1 MKKAHRHIR
10 GLVAAMIAVS
20 AIAVPVVAASSANAA
35 VELSFWSWRPEDTAF
50 WTAQAAKFKD
60 ATGITVKYTPYVATD
75 YNATLATALTA
86 GKGPDVMLIRAY
98 GGMANLSD
106 AGNFMPLTTKDV
118 PLLAKMA
125 PGTLAGAQ
133 GYADKH
139 QFGVPYSTSVLGVL
153 YNPEILAKAGVAAN
167 PTSWSSL
174 LSAMDRVKRAGYT
187 ALAVGTGYAPGL
199 EQMWGAIA
207 PAFYGG
213 TSFYNQ
219 IVSGSTNFNDPA
231 FVRSLKAETE
241 LYPYMPAG
249 ASGLDYN
256 TQRALFANGKAAFY
270 IGGNY
275 EISYFRSLNPTAPIG
290 WFPAPAATQGGPRY
304 VTNWADGAFAINAK
318 TTHKA
323 EALKFINF
331 IASKSFMQQGA
342 DQLGWIPPIAGI
354 NLTEPAIAAMARKI
368 PQMGTPFLTLVGF
381 RYGAPTSSSI
391 MQPGFQ
397 KVASGAQTVTDLAK
411 AIQDGVATWYAPFK
425 K

>member
-1 MKKAHRHIR
+1 
-10 GLVAAMIAVS
+10 
-20 AIAVPVVAASSANAA
+20 
-35 VELSFWSWRPEDTAF
+35 
-50 WTAQAAKFKD
+50 
-60 ATGITVKYTPYVATD
+60 
-75 YNATLATALTA
+75 
-86 GKGPDVMLIRAY
+86 
-98 GGMANLSD
+98 
-106 AGNFMPLTTKDV
+106 
-118 PLLAKMA
+118 
-125 PGTLAGAQ
+125 
-133 GYADKH
+133 
-139 QFGVPYSTSVLGVL
+139 
-153 YNPEILAKAGVAAN
+153 
-167 PTSWSSL
+167 
-174 LSAMDRVKRAGYT
+174 
-187 ALAVGTGYAPGL
+187 
-199 EQMWGAIA
+199 
-207 PAFYGG
+207 
-213 TSFYNQ
+213 
-219 IVSGSTNFNDPA
+219 
-231 FVRSLKAETE
+231 
-241 LYPYMPAG
+241 MPAG

-391 MQPGFQ
+391 MQF
-397 KVASGAQTVTDLAK
+397 
-411 AIQDGVATWYAPFK
+411 
-425 K
+425 

>member
-1 MKKAHRHIR
+1 MKAHRHIR

-20 AIAVPVVAASSANAA
+20 AIAVPAVAASSAHAS

-50 WTAQAAKFKD
+50 WTAETAKFQA
-60 ATGITVKYTPYVATD
+60 ATGITVKFTPYVATE

-86 GKGPDVMLIRAY
+86 GKGPDVMQIRAY

-118 PLLAKMA
+118 PMLAKMA

-133 GYADKH
+133 GYKDKR
-139 QFGVPYSTSVLGVL
+139 QFGVPYSTSVLGVF
-153 YNPEILAKAGVAAN
+153 YNPDILSKAGVTSN
-167 PTSWSSL
+167 PTGWAGL
-174 LSAMDRVKRAGYT
+174 LGAMAKVKKAGYT

-213 TSFYNQ
+213 TSFYNS
-219 IVSGSTNFNDPA
+219 IVAGSTNFNDPA
-231 FVRSLKAETE
+231 FVASLKAETD

-256 TQRALFANGKAAFY
+256 TQRALFANGKAGFY
-270 IGGNY
+270 IGGSY
-275 EISYFRSLNPTAPIG
+275 ELSYFRSLNATANIG
-290 WFPAPAATQGGPRY
+290 WFPSPAAVAGGPRY
-304 VTNWADGAFAINAK
+304 VTNWADGAYAINTK

-323 EALKFINF
+323 EALKFLNF
-331 IASKSFMQQGA
+331 IASKPLMQDGA
-342 DQLGWIPPIAGI
+342 NQLGWIPPVANI
-354 NLTEPAIAAMARKI
+354 NSSEPAILAMQRKI
-368 PQMGTPFLTLVGF
+368 PTMGTPFLTLVGF

-397 KVASGAQTVTDLAK
+397 KVASGALTVEALAK
-411 AIQDGVATWYAPFK
+411 SIQDGVATWYAPFTK

>member
-1 MKKAHRHIR
+1 VKKAHRHIR

-50 WTAQAAKFKD
+50 WTAQTAKFQA
-60 ATGITVKYTPYVATD
+60 ATGITVKFTPYVATD

-86 GKGPDVMLIRAY
+86 GKGPDLMQIRAY
-98 GGMANLSD
+98 GGMSALSD
-106 AGNFMPLTTKDV
+106 AGNFAPLTTKDV
-118 PLLAKMA
+118 PMLAKMA

-133 GYADKH
+133 GYKDKS
-139 QFGVPYSTSVLGVL
+139 QFGIPYSTSVLGVF

-167 PTSWSSL
+167 PTSWASL

-187 ALAVGTGYAPGL
+187 ALSVGTGYAPGL
-199 EQMWGAIA
+199 EQMWAAIA

-213 TSFYNQ
+213 NTFYNS
-219 IVSGSTNFNDPA
+219 IVAGKTNFNDPA

-275 EISYFRSLNPTAPIG
+275 ELSYFRSLNPTAPIG
-290 WFPAPAATQGGPRY
+290 WFPAPAATQGGQRY
-304 VTNWADGAFAINAK
+304 VTNWADGAFAMNAK
-318 TTHKA
+318 TPHKA
-323 EALKFINF
+323 EALKFLNF
-331 IASKSFMQQGA
+331 IASKATMQAGA
-342 DQLGWIPPIAGI
+342 DTLGWIPPVAGI
-354 NLTEPAIAAMARKI
+354 VSTDPVIVAMQRKI
-368 PQMGTPFLTLVGF
+368 PAMGTPFLTLVGF

-397 KVASGAQTVTDLAK
+397 MVASGAQTVTQLAK
-411 AIQDGVATWYAPFK
+411 SIQDGVATWYAPFTK
-425 K
+425 